1 LNLTTSIWVA
11 PDSSSLS
18 FRNCRVSRRTT
29 RPGTSSDR
37 HSFRTVRTPPTTST
51 VACTSAQRS
60 SRSPTFTFWSTSRS
74 SSSSDVLDLPLMR
87 VSTRHRTAQ

>member
-60 SRSPTFTFWSTSRS
+60 SRSPTFTF
-74 SSSSDVLDLPLMR
+74 
-87 VSTRHRTAQ
+87 